1 MKHLGDI
8 SKINGADIEPV
19 DLITF
24 GSPCQD
30 LSVAGK
36 RAGMKHEANGD
47 GETTRS
53 GLFVEAVRIIKE
65 MREATNGKY
74 PRFALWENVPGA
86 FSSNRGEDFRSVL
99 EELIQ
104 VSEPGAVMPEVPK
117 KGWAYADSYVGDGWS
132 IAYRVFDAQFWGV
145 PQRRRRIYL
154 VADFRGQCAREIL
167 FERQGLRGHLTES
180 PPPRERIT
188 VYVEDGSGTADREGE
203 TRVIEETPA
212 YSMKTISRS
221 GKVLEEQ
228 ANPICASDYKDP
240 EIMAYALDQ
249 QGGKGGANYAENV
262 MPTLCSDSHGTPHAV
277 AYGISSYDSNAMKSA
292 NPHSGIYEAGTSRT
306 LDLNGGNPAC
316 NQGGIA
322 IVEHIGIDGYNG
334 ELTEDKAATL
344 GVHCGISTGRN
355 GIIEQ
360 SVVNVLTPWDSQGNQ
375 VTDGTGNHV
384 YGTLRGCGDAGYQ
397 AGYVLAKEKP
407 QAICMATQQGG
418 AEIRTDDK
426 APTLTAAAGM
436 SGNNQPVVAYEPVT
450 FEPGVAKREGGHIY
464 EGVAGTLR
472 ANAGDNQLA
481 VAFAQNQ
488 RDEIRDLGDKTGALQ
503 AQPGMKQQTFI
514 IDSIGGQA
522 ESAKE
527 TDISPTL
534 KATHYKFPPVVTAA
548 SGFCT
553 EHSAQSRSIGYEEE
567 TSPTLRA
574 GVTPAVVYDA
584 RGNGEGD
591 NAATITGGHE
601 SSISDYTNVVVE
613 PMETPPA
620 EAITVHG
627 EQTSGTI
634 MARDY
639 KGAGRWDSLDKVV
652 CQPVAGVDCRNM
664 NEYQELYP
672 TLQAKPN
679 GGQSLNFSGALRDSY
694 IVRRLTPTEC
704 ARLQGFPD
712 TWGHLEKKEDFT
724 EEEYRFWLEVRN
736 THAAINGKQV
746 KEHTKAQMLT
756 WYNKLHTDSA
766 EYKMWGNGIALPT
779 ALYCMQG
786 IAETMKE
793 ERK

>member
-1 MKHLGDI
+1 M
-8 SKINGADIEPV
+8 
-19 DLITF
+19 
-24 GSPCQD
+24 
-30 LSVAGK
+30 
-36 RAGMKHEANGD
+36 
-47 GETTRS
+47 
-53 GLFVEAVRIIKE
+53 
-65 MREATNGKY
+65 
-74 PRFALWENVPGA
+74 
-86 FSSNRGEDFRSVL
+86 
-99 EELIQ
+99 
-104 VSEPGAVMPEVPK
+104 
-117 KGWAYADSYVGDGWS
+117 
-132 IAYRVFDAQFWGV
+132 
-145 PQRRRRIYL
+145 
-154 VADFRGQCAREIL
+154 
-167 FERQGLRGHLTES
+167 
-180 PPPRERIT
+180 
-188 VYVEDGSGTADREGE
+188 
-203 TRVIEETPA
+203 
-212 YSMKTISRS
+212 
-221 GKVLEEQ
+221 LEEQ

-240 EIMAYALDQ
+240 DIVAYALDQ

-322 IVEHIGIDGYNG
+322 IVEPVVYESHPMDSRIK
-334 ELTEDKAATL
+334 ELGATSPTVSAKWHKGAAD
-344 GVHCGISTGRN
+344 
-355 GIIEQ
+355 
-360 SVVNVLTPWDSQGNQ
+360 TPL
-375 VTDGTGNHV
+375 V
-384 YGTLRGCGDAGYQ
+384 
-397 AGYVLAKEKP
+397 
-407 QAICMATQQGG
+407 CMANQQGG
-418 AEIRTDDK
+418 AEICTDDK

-553 EHSAQSRSIGYEEE
+553 EHSAQSRSIGYDEE

-584 RGNGEGD
+584 RGK
-591 NAATITGGHE
+591 
-601 SSISDYTNVVVE
+601 SSISDYTNVVIE
-613 PMETPPA
+613 PMETHPT

-664 NEYQELYP
+664 NEYPELYP

-712 TWGHLEKKEDFT
+712 TWGHLEKKEDLT

-786 IAETMKE
+786 IAEAMKE
-793 ERK
+793 GRK